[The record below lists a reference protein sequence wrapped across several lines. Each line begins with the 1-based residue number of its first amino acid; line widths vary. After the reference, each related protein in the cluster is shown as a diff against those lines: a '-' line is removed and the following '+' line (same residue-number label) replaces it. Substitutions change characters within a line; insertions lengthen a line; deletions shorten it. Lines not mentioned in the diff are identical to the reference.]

1 MRFYSL
7 SFRLV
12 LDTIKSLEPSRKCWR
27 LLNGVLFE
35 TEQKDVVPELQTQI
49 SNLDNIIDQ
58 ISNTLKAKKVEIAN
72 LEVK

>member
-1 MRFYSL
+1 M
-7 SFRLV
+7 

-35 TEQKDVVPELQTQI
+35 KEQKDVVPELQTQI